1 MVVWTAFY
9 SLLGRG
15 FIIYSLIVLGL
26 NYKIH
31 VMSLCSGPS
40 RHSFERACAPS
51 FLWHALSVALKVTCQ
66 VGRHTLC
73 LSSTSLSSQNDHLF
87 QSMLDQS
94 WTQYLSLE
102 VGRVCQIRVPGPD
115 IRGRLVWLRSVV
127 LACGRALG

>member
-1 MVVWTAFY
+1 VAH
-9 SLLGRG
+9 
-15 FIIYSLIVLGL
+15 
-26 NYKIH
+26 H
-31 VMSLCSGPS
+31 VIPS
-40 RHSFERACAPS
+40 RGLAYQLALAPS

-127 LACGRALG
+127 LACGRALGRVRLDVFSHGYRPQTSGVLVRCEMWVT